1 MGGENIKA
9 VIFDYNRT
17 LFNPEN
23 NEFYPEAVEVLEKL
37 KGRFKLALVAKG
49 DAEREKQIERLGL
62 RKYFEVVIIGE
73 EKGEDDYRKCIEQL
87 QVRPAEVYVV
97 GDRIAKEIKFGND
110 IGAVTVWFRNG
121 KFKDELPKS
130 KDELPVYT
138 VEDLK
143 DLLEIL
149 K

>member
-1 MGGENIKA
+1 MKA

-23 NEFYPEAVEVLEKL
+23 NELYPAVVEVLEKL

-49 DAEREKQIERLGL
+49 DADRLKQIEELGL
-62 RKYFEVVIIGE
+62 ANYFECIIVNK
-73 EKGEDDYRKCIEQL
+73 EKGLGDYKKTMEKL
-87 QVRPAEVYVV
+87 GVEPEEAYVV
-97 GDRIAKEIKFGND
+97 GDRVAEEIKMGNLL
-110 IGAVTVWFRNG
+110 GAVTVWFRNG
-121 KFKDELPKS
+121 KFKDELSKS
-130 KDELPVYT
+130 KNELPVYT
-138 VEDLK
+138 IENFK